1 MSLSLPGQPRA
12 EALLNAALATP
23 AHAYLLH
30 GPPGTGKRDAARGF
44 AALLLGTDERRLA
57 PGSHPDFALIEP
69 EGEALLVD
77 QVHELGAA
85 LRYRP
90 QEAARRV
97 GIVDEAD
104 RLNRDA
110 ANAFLQTLEEPPG
123 DVVLILVADDLG
135 RVLPT
140 VRSRCQAIPFPPL
153 PAEALAAR
161 LVADG
166 ADPATAQAVGR
177 RARGDLGLARR
188 LAADPGARAW
198 VEGVERHVA
207 EALLGTLVREDA
219 AVRETLAG
227 VQAAGA
233 QAESAAEAE
242 TAALLERL
250 DRLPAS
256 REIDRERRRLETA
269 GKASAS
275 RRRRRAEG
283 DMMRAVIATA
293 QLVIRDALCVQA
305 GAADRRIT
313 SVPEADLARIAESV
327 PRARLERATAQVDD
341 VRRALAQPVSVPLAL
356 AAVYARVAQAR
367 RREAV
372 PA

>member
-12 EALLNAALATP
+12 EALLNAALAAP

-30 GPPGTGKRDAARGF
+30 GPPGTGKRDAARAF

-90 QEAARRV
+90 QEAVRRV
-97 GIVDEAD
+97 GLVDEAD

-110 ANAFLQTLEEPPG
+110 ANAFLKTLEEPPG

-140 VRSRCQAIPFPPL
+140 VRSRCQAVPFPPL
-153 PAEALAAR
+153 PAEAVAAR
-161 LVADG
+161 LVAEG
-166 ADPATAQAVGR
+166 ADAETARLVGR

-188 LAADPGARAW
+188 LAGDPAARAW
-198 VEGVERHVA
+198 IEGVERHVA
-207 EALLGTLVREDA
+207 DALLGSLVHEDA
-219 AVRETLAG
+219 AVRETLVG
-227 VQAAGA
+227 VQAAGG

-242 TAALLERL
+242 TTALLERL

-256 REIDRERRRLETA
+256 REVDRERRRLETA

-283 DMMRAVIATA
+283 DMMRAVTATA

-313 SVPEADLARIAESV
+313 SVPETDLARIAESV
-327 PRARLERATAQVDD
+327 PRARLERASAQVDG
-341 VRRALAQPVSVPLAL
+341 VRRALGQPISVPLAL

-367 RREAV
+367 RPEAV